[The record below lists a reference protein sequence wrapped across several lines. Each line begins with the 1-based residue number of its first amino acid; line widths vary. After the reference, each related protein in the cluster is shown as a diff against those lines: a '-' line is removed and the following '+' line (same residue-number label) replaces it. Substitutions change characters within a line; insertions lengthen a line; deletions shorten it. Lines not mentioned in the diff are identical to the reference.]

1 MTVTSANPVVAAP
14 VITIDGPTASG
25 KGTVAH
31 RVAKA
36 LGWDVLD
43 SGALYRLTALAAMR
57 QGVAAEDEPAVAR
70 VAETLDVRFDGP
82 HVYLEGGDVGH
93 EIRREEVGNFAS
105 RVAAFPGV
113 RQALLERQRAF
124 RVPPGL
130 VADGRD
136 MGTVVFPDASLKVF
150 LVADVVAR
158 AERRRKQLIEKGI
171 SANLDDLLRDM
182 RERDARDTQ
191 RAAAPLAPAKD
202 ARVLDSS
209 NLTIA
214 ETVQAILI
222 SGGNPETPD
231 ASFCSFRLFE
241 PVFLGPADGPAFF
254 ADIPSG
260 NPKTR
265 QASRYFDST
274 AAGNPLWCV
283 LNGHFGL
290 MDFNPMSSVSTTATG
305 GESFA
310 DLSHKAS
317 RART

>member
-57 QGVAAEDEPAVAR
+57 QGVAAGDEPAVAR

-130 VADGRD
+130 VADGA
-136 MGTVVFPDASLKVF
+136 TW
-150 LVADVVAR
+150 AR
-158 AERRRKQLIEKGI
+158 WCSPMRPSRSSWWPTWSRGRRGG
-171 SANLDDLLRDM
+171 
-182 RERDARDTQ
+182 
-191 RAAAPLAPAKD
+191 
-202 ARVLDSS
+202 VSS
-209 NLTIA
+209 
-214 ETVQAILI
+214 
-222 SGGNPETPD
+222 
-231 ASFCSFRLFE
+231 
-241 PVFLGPADGPAFF
+241 
-254 ADIPSG
+254 
-260 NPKTR
+260 
-265 QASRYFDST
+265 
-274 AAGNPLWCV
+274 
-283 LNGHFGL
+283 
-290 MDFNPMSSVSTTATG
+290 
-305 GESFA
+305 
-310 DLSHKAS
+310 
-317 RART
+317 

>member
-1 MTVTSANPVVAAP
+1 M
-14 VITIDGPTASG
+14 
-25 KGTVAH
+25 
-31 RVAKA
+31 
-36 LGWDVLD
+36 
-43 SGALYRLTALAAMR
+43 
-57 QGVAAEDEPAVAR
+57 AR

-113 RQALLERQRAF
+113 RQALLERQRAS
-124 RVPPGL
+124 VPPGL

-214 ETVQAILI
+214 ETVQAILDFWR
-222 SGGNPETPD
+222 E
-231 ASFCSFRLFE
+231 
-241 PVFLGPADGPAFF
+241 
-254 ADIPSG
+254 SG
-260 NPKTR
+260 N
-265 QASRYFDST
+265 A
-274 AAGNPLWCV
+274 
-283 LNGHFGL
+283 
-290 MDFNPMSSVSTTATG
+290 
-305 GESFA
+305 
-310 DLSHKAS
+310 
-317 RART
+317 

>member
-1 MTVTSANPVVAAP
+1 MTLISSIDSPVAP

-43 SGALYRLTALAAMR
+43 SGALYRLTALAAIK
-57 QGVAAEDEPAVAR
+57 QGVAAVDEAGVAR
-70 VAETLDVRFDGP
+70 VAETLDVRFEGP
-82 HVYLEGGDVGH
+82 HVYLEGADVGH
-93 EIRREEVGNFAS
+93 DIRREEVGNFAS

-124 RVPPGL
+124 RVAPGL

-182 RERDARDTQ
+182 RERDARDTE
-191 RAAAPLAPAKD
+191 RATAPLAPAAD
-202 ARVLDSS
+202 AQVLDSS
-209 NLTIA
+209 DLTIA
-214 ETVQAILI
+214 ETVQAIL
-222 SGGNPETPD
+222 
-231 ASFCSFRLFE
+231 
-241 PVFLGPADGPAFF
+241 
-254 ADIPSG
+254 
-260 NPKTR
+260 
-265 QASRYFDST
+265 
-274 AAGNPLWCV
+274 
-283 LNGHFGL
+283 
-290 MDFNPMSSVSTTATG
+290 DFWQKVKS
-305 GESFA
+305 
-310 DLSHKAS
+310 
-317 RART
+317 